1 MRLSEQERTAA
12 RADLEKLTGELVRL
26 YQLREQLKLALGE
39 SDADAPSAPRDA
51 ATRPLLRLVDGSL
64 EGTPAADPAF
74 KLALRAQL
82 TVIKGGLAEA

>member
-39 SDADAPSAPRDA
+39 PDADTPGASADDG
-51 ATRPLLRLVDGSL
+51 TGPLLRVVGGSL
-64 EGTPAADPAF
+64 QGAPIADPAF
-74 KLALRAQL
+74 RIALRAQL